1 MKEKVQDILLI
12 LLGGSI
18 MGFALD
24 FFLVPSQVTAGGV
37 SGVSTV
43 LYYLF
48 NLPIG
53 LMVLVLNIPIF
64 ILGFITFNSRFLI
77 TSLIGTVALSVSAQF
92 FELEIF
98 RSFQPISNDMLLC
111 SVFGGSIYGV
121 GLGIAMRSGGTT
133 GGTDILSLVLKK
145 WFPSMSVGQFIIAI
159 DGIVILAAGLA
170 FQRLDTILY
179 SIVMLFV
186 CSYVLDTMLE
196 GVNFAKI
203 VYVISDHNKE
213 IAEMIAS
220 ELNRGSTALSG
231 FSMYSGKNRDVLM
244 CVMRKYQL
252 PPLKKMVMN
261 IYEGAVVIVT
271 DAKEVIG
278 QGFRIRN
285 KLI

>member
-98 RSFQPISNDMLLC
+98 LNSPYADFLEMLILG
-111 SVFGGSIYGV
+111 FLKYLIYRT
-121 GLGIAMRSGGTT
+121 L
-133 GGTDILSLVLKK
+133 
-145 WFPSMSVGQFIIAI
+145 
-159 DGIVILAAGLA
+159 
-170 FQRLDTILY
+170 
-179 SIVMLFV
+179 
-186 CSYVLDTMLE
+186 
-196 GVNFAKI
+196 
-203 VYVISDHNKE
+203 
-213 IAEMIAS
+213 
-220 ELNRGSTALSG
+220 
-231 FSMYSGKNRDVLM
+231 
-244 CVMRKYQL
+244 
-252 PPLKKMVMN
+252 
-261 IYEGAVVIVT
+261 
-271 DAKEVIG
+271 
-278 QGFRIRN
+278 
-285 KLI
+285 

>member
-12 LLGGSI
+12 LLGGRYYWVLLS
-18 MGFALD
+18 D

-111 SVFGGSIYGV
+111 SVFGRFAQYM
-121 GLGIAMRSGGTT
+121 A
-133 GGTDILSLVLKK
+133 LVL
-145 WFPSMSVGQFIIAI
+145 V
-159 DGIVILAAGLA
+159 
-170 FQRLDTILY
+170 
-179 SIVMLFV
+179 
-186 CSYVLDTMLE
+186 
-196 GVNFAKI
+196 
-203 VYVISDHNKE
+203 
-213 IAEMIAS
+213 
-220 ELNRGSTALSG
+220 
-231 FSMYSGKNRDVLM
+231 
-244 CVMRKYQL
+244 
-252 PPLKKMVMN
+252 
-261 IYEGAVVIVT
+261 
-271 DAKEVIG
+271 
-278 QGFRIRN
+278 
-285 KLI
+285 

>member
-121 GLGIAMRSGGTT
+121 GLGIAMRSG
-133 GGTDILSLVLKK
+133 VLKK

-261 IYEGAVVIVT
+261 IDEGAFVIVT